1 MFNISESII
10 IMASNN
16 IQMPMFA
23 PASQHGGSG
32 GVGDGGG
39 GGGGWNEVDHFDVD
53 ILAEYLLG
61 DGSLPSTGGGVT
73 FDFMY
78 VCVPVG
84 RCCCCCGFT
93 TVFSFLS
100 SFRAFA
106 VFMSRIPNA
115 LFVFVRLAT

>member
-1 MFNISESII
+1 
-10 IMASNN
+10 MASNN

-23 PASQHGGSG
+23 PSSQQ
-32 GVGDGGG
+32 D

-78 VCVPVG
+78 VPVVKVPKRG
-84 RCCCCCGFT
+84 IEG
-93 TVFSFLS
+93 
-100 SFRAFA
+100 FRALGHTYSFDPMPHA
-106 VFMSRIPNA
+106 IFLRYI
-115 LFVFVRLAT
+115 